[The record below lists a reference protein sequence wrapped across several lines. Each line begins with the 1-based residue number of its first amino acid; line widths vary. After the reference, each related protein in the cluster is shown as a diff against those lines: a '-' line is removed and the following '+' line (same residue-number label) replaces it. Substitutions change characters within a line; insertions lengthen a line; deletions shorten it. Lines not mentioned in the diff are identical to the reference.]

1 LSVGEHLR
9 GEWFFQWRDCEIAI
23 SAPGIHHPAIEGFDA
38 EMITDEDRDF
48 AEHDPEKLVDAK
60 ELGTRMSKEVWLRRR
75 VAIKRGQPTVE
86 FRNNPLDLVSPGERP
101 APATAP
107 AEPA

>member
-1 LSVGEHLR
+1 
-9 GEWFFQWRDCEIAI
+9 
-23 SAPGIHHPAIEGFDA
+23 
-38 EMITDEDRDF
+38 MITDEDRDF

-107 AEPA
+107 AGPA

>member
-1 LSVGEHLR
+1 MSVGEHLR

-75 VAIKRGQPTVE
+75 VAIKRGLPRRRIPQQSVGLGFP
-86 FRNNPLDLVSPGERP
+86 RR
-101 APATAP
+101 APCASYRTS
-107 AEPA
+107 